1 MLDRRS
7 WCSRFFQL
15 SRANF
20 SYNFA
25 TGKVYDVTQ
34 FLDGTHYDDLEDPY
48 PVSFL

>member
-7 WCSRFFQL
+7 WWSRFFQL

-34 FLDGTHYDDLEDPY
+34 FLDGTHYDDLED
-48 PVSFL
+48 LN